1 MVTDHSDLAATRTA
15 NLGPERIDLAARA
28 EPLVP
33 IFAHSAIG
41 AGLDGVVVVIGY
53 ATETYAQRYSA
64 LRYRSRSCR
73 RCSDNEPR
81 SLKRKPVDSTVSGAR
96 FRPPRPSSLINT

>member
-1 MVTDHSDLAATRTA
+1 MVTDHPDLAATRTA

-53 ATETYAQRYSA
+53 ATEVNSQRGGRFLGRAVFLERTSST
-64 LRYRSRSCR
+64 SRESCLAGVGGSFGR
-73 RCSDNEPR
+73 RM
-81 SLKRKPVDSTVSGAR
+81 TG
-96 FRPPRPSSLINT
+96 